1 MFVLDRC
8 EGLMVKCLDEDAT
21 YEIAKRSR
29 NWLKLKKDYLDGVGD
44 SLDIVVIGAWH
55 GKGKRTGTYGGFLLA
70 CFNPAE
76 EEYQT
81 VCKLGTGFKDED
93 LEQHST
99 FLKEHII
106 PEPKSYYNYDEA
118 VKPDVW
124 FDTVQV
130 WEVKCADLSISPI
143 HKAGIGII
151 DDSKGISLRFPRFIR
166 IREDK
171 KPEDATTADQ
181 VAEMYR
187 NQDSVKQDEND
198 ENDCE

>member
-1 MFVLDRC
+1 
-8 EGLMVKCLDEDAT
+8 MVKCLDEDAT

-29 NWLKLKKDYLDGVGD
+29 NWLKLKKDYLEGVGD
-44 SLDIVVIGAWH
+44 SLDIVVIGAWY

-70 CFNPAE
+70 CYNPAE

-93 LEQHST
+93 LDQHST
-99 FLKEHII
+99 FLKNHII
-106 PEPKSYYNYDEA
+106 SDPKSYYNYDEA

-124 FDTVQV
+124 FDPVQV
-130 WEVKCADLSISPI
+130 WEVKCADLSISPV

-166 IREDK
+166 VREDK
-171 KPEDATTADQ
+171 KPEDATTAEQ
-181 VAEMYR
+181 VADMYR
-187 NQDSVKQDEND
+187 NQDSVKENRAGDEGDD
-198 ENDCE
+198 E